1 MKKTVRSILFVVVLL
16 LGFVFFTTDV
26 SALETSKWD
35 TDSIPKLTTS
45 EGLEVTYDL
54 SKLTVDAMWQ
64 EVKGEITVNIT
75 IPVDYDNDEII
86 IAPEVFE
93 QISNKIYE
101 EFKKY
106 GAEQGLDEDYFQ
118 FRNPFQAG
126 DKFRVRM
133 VINNLSDYDY
143 YYEETSFE
151 IFPTEPLV
159 YKEKETTSDNDNT
172 TDDKFFNQIT
182 LPEGFTFRRAYN
194 TALQALIPNSRGRN
208 MTDDVVGA
216 TLTAKGYN
224 GIADYAKYLLD
235 FYNSKYKT
243 NYTRLDQFNK
253 GIIKEMLSDVDPIYL
268 YNEAYLSLFPNMT
281 EKQLKIAL
289 RKNSEAKPLIDQALS
304 DNGFSNPIDYLLAYY
319 NKKYNTNAANLS
331 EICADAIND
340 MFSFSGYESGEF
352 STETNETVLL
362 LAYNY
367 FYNEGLGFYFD
378 QKAENGEYTDN
389 KDATNDASDNT
400 GSDYSIGE
408 YMRDKTKGD
417 SDIME
422 RAGTLKSKNE
432 GYTISGIL
440 KNIGRY
446 TPNAYLGFN
455 FMTDMQLKYKAK
467 YGKLIVRYVDI
478 DGNDLLPSSE
488 FTKMVGKDY
497 LTDYK
502 EIDGYYFVE
511 IRGNESGKY
520 IDGTIEVIYVY
531 DRIEIGEIV
540 PPMTGVNN
548 TNSDLFLVVLSTV
561 GAISLG
567 LVLKKKYNI

>member
-26 SALETSKWD
+26 SALESSKWD

-64 EVKGEITVNIT
+64 EVYGEITVNVT
-75 IPVDYDNDEII
+75 IPANYDNDEIV

-159 YKEKETTSDNDNT
+159 YKEKETTPTNNNNT
-172 TDDKFFNQIT
+172 NDKFFNQIT
-182 LPEGFTFRRAYN
+182 LPEGFTFRRTYN
-194 TALQALIPNSRGRN
+194 TALQALIPNSSGRN

-216 TLTAKGYN
+216 ALTDKGYN

-253 GIIKEMLSDVDPIYL
+253 GIIREMLSDVDPFYVLNAAYKKELGITWL
-268 YNEAYLSLFPNMT
+268 PANQKRAKEEVDSALQAKGYNS
-281 EKQLKIAL
+281 
-289 RKNSEAKPLIDQALS
+289 PLD
-304 DNGFSNPIDYLLAYY
+304 FFLAYY
-319 NKKYNTNAANLS
+319 NISSITELTD
-331 EICADAIND
+331 EMIND
-340 MFSFSGYESGEF
+340 LYQSMGNESGEF
-352 STETNETVLL
+352 SIETNETVLL

-367 FYNEGLGFYFD
+367 FYNEGLSFYFD
-378 QKAENGEYTDN
+378 QKNENGEYTDN
-389 KDATNDASDNT
+389 KDAANSASDNT
-400 GSDYSIGE
+400 GSDYSIGS

-417 SDIME
+417 SDIIE
-422 RAGTLKSKNE
+422 RAGTLNSKGE
-432 GYTISGIL
+432 GYTISGVL

-446 TPNAYLGFN
+446 TPNSYLGFN
-455 FMTDMQLKYKAK
+455 FMADMQLKYKAK
-467 YGKLIVRYVDI
+467 YGKLIVKYVDA
-478 DGNDLLPSSE
+478 DGNTLLPSSE

-502 EIDGYYFVE
+502 DIDGYYLVE
-511 IRGNESGKY
+511 IKGDETGKY

-548 TNSDLFLVVLSTV
+548 TNSDFFFVILSTV

-567 LVLKKKYNI
+567 LGLKKKYNI

>member
-26 SALETSKWD
+26 SALETSKWN

-64 EVKGEITVNIT
+64 EVYGEITVNIT
-75 IPVDYDNDEII
+75 IPANYDNDEII

-143 YYEETSFE
+143 YYEEASFE

-159 YKEKETTSDNDNT
+159 YKEKETTSDDNNT

-182 LPEGFTFRRAYN
+182 LPEGFTFRRTYN

-208 MTDDVVGA
+208 MTDDVVG
-216 TLTAKGYN
+216 TVLTAKGYN

-253 GIIKEMLSDVDPIYL
+253 GIIREMLSDVDPFYVLNNAYKKALGITWL
-268 YNEAYLSLFPNMT
+268 PANQKRAKEEVDSALQAKGYNS
-281 EKQLKIAL
+281 
-289 RKNSEAKPLIDQALS
+289 PLE
-304 DNGFSNPIDYLLAYY
+304 FFLAYY
-319 NKKYNTNAANLS
+319 NISSITELT
-331 EICADAIND
+331 DDMIND
-340 MFSFSGYESGEF
+340 LYQSIGNESGEF
-352 STETNETVLL
+352 SIETNETVLL

-378 QKAENGEYTDN
+378 QKDENGEYTDN
-389 KDATNDASDNT
+389 KDVANGASDNT
-400 GSDYSIGE
+400 GSDYSIGN

-422 RAGTLKSKNE
+422 RAGTLESKNE

-446 TPNAYLGFN
+446 TPNSYLGFN

-467 YGKLIVRYVDI
+467 YGKLIVRYVDV
-478 DGNDLLPSSE
+478 DGNELLPSSE

-502 EIDGYYFVE
+502 DIDGYYFVE

-548 TNSDLFLVVLSTV
+548 TNSDLFFVVLSTV

-567 LVLKKKYNI
+567 LGLKKKYNI

>member
-1 MKKTVRSILFVVVLL
+1 MKKTVRSILFVVILL

-26 SALETSKWD
+26 FALEVSKWN

-54 SKLTVDAMWQ
+54 SKLTVDGYWQ
-64 EVKGEITVNIT
+64 EVKGEITVNVT
-75 IPVDYDNDEII
+75 IPANYDNDEII

-106 GAEQGLDEDYFQ
+106 GAEQGLDEDYLQ

-159 YKEKETTSDNDNT
+159 YKEKETTSDNNKTDN
-172 TDDKFFNQIT
+172 KFFNQIS
-182 LPEGFTFRRAYN
+182 LPEGFTFRRTYN

-208 MTDDVVGA
+208 MTDDVVGDA
-216 TLTAKGYN
+216 LTAKGYN
-224 GIADYAKYLLD
+224 GINDYAKYLLD
-235 FYNSKYKT
+235 FYNNKYKT

-253 GIIKEMLSDVDPIYL
+253 GIIREMLSDVDPFYVLNGAYKKGLGITWL
-268 YNEAYLSLFPNMT
+268 SANQKRAKEDVLNALKAKGYNS
-281 EKQLKIAL
+281 
-289 RKNSEAKPLIDQALS
+289 PLD
-304 DNGFSNPIDYLLAYY
+304 FFLAYY
-319 NKKYNTNAANLS
+319 NVSSITELT
-331 EICADAIND
+331 DDMIND
-340 MFSFSGYESGEF
+340 LYQSIGNESGEF
-352 STETNETVLL
+352 SIETNETVLL

-367 FYNEGLGFYFD
+367 FYNEGLSFYFD
-378 QKAENGEYTDN
+378 QKDENGEYTDN
-389 KDATNDASDNT
+389 KNAANGASDNT
-400 GSDYSIGE
+400 GTEYSIGE
-408 YMRDKTKGD
+408 YMRDNTKGD

-446 TPNAYLGFN
+446 TPNSYLGFN
-455 FMTDMQLKYKAK
+455 FMADMQLKYKAK
-467 YGKLIVRYVDI
+467 YGKLIVKYVDV
-478 DGNDLLPSSE
+478 DGNTLLPSNE
-488 FTKMVGKDY
+488 FSKMVGKDY

-502 EIDGYYFVE
+502 DIDGYYLVE
-511 IRGNESGKY
+511 IKGDESGKY

-531 DRIEIGEIV
+531 DRIEIGEII
-540 PPMTGVNN
+540 PPMTGINN
-548 TNSDLFLVVLSTV
+548 TNNDLFFVVLST
-561 GAISLG
+561 AITISLG
-567 LVLKKKYNI
+567 LILKKKYNI